1 MINIFF
7 HEFNTLYD
15 GNNIIVFDN
24 IDFNTIY
31 MQNKNMYTLLCNH
44 IININKK
51 NIFIFTSNN
60 IGSIHP
66 DFYNNFNINKH
77 YHMEIHINHIMRMI
91 NKYITDVNK
100 LKEYKNNLLQINH
113 KVTPGCIIP
122 YLILNQDFQKSLDRF
137 FKIIK

>member
-1 MINIFF
+1 
-7 HEFNTLYD
+7 
-15 GNNIIVFDN
+15 
-24 IDFNTIY
+24 
-31 MQNKNMYTLLCNH
+31 
-44 IININKK
+44 
-51 NIFIFTSNN
+51 
-60 IGSIHP
+60 
-66 DFYNNFNINKH
+66 
-77 YHMEIHINHIMRMI
+77 MEIHINHIMRMI